1 MDLTGQEYRWLICL
15 APHSLVTVF
24 LLGEGQ
30 EAFRTFLLPSVLQRK
45 WVPIFCSFTNMVVS
59 LCPIHRQLAKSL
71 GQAGEIEPETEG
83 ILTEYGVDFSDF
95 SSEVLECLPQ
105 GLPWTVPPEEFNKR
119 RDLR

>member
-1 MDLTGQEYRWLICL
+1 MR
-15 APHSLVTVF
+15 VF

-30 EAFRTFLLPSVLQRK
+30 EILKTFPLRSVLERK
-45 WVPIFCSFTNMVVS
+45 WVPVFPLLTNTLVS
-59 LCPIHRQLAKSL
+59 LCLVHRQLAKSL

-105 GLPWTVPPEEFNKR
+105 DLPWTIPPEEFSKR

>member
-1 MDLTGQEYRWLICL
+1 MM
-15 APHSLVTVF
+15 VF

-30 EAFRTFLLPSVLQRK
+30 EVSKTLLLPSFLERK
-45 WVPIFCSFTNMVVS
+45 WITYVSLLTNMLIPV
-59 LCPIHRQLAKSL
+59 CPVHRQLAKSL

-105 GLPWTVPPEEFNKR
+105 DLPWTIPPEEFSKR

>member
-1 MDLTGQEYRWLICL
+1 ML
-15 APHSLVTVF
+15 F
-24 LLGEGQ
+24 LLGQGQ
-30 EAFRTFLLPSVLQRK
+30 E
-45 WVPIFCSFTNMVVS
+45 S
-59 LCPIHRQLAKSL
+59 LKDNLNLREEAGCPRSITDTVFPVRPVHRQLAKSL

-105 GLPWTVPPEEFNKR
+105 GLPWTVPPEELSRR